1 MLSLKQKMNAAVFYS
16 PNNLSVQEIQF
27 PTDQDEKGGVMLKV
41 NACAVCGYDVRV
53 FRNGHSKVTPPI
65 ILGHELC
72 GEILKATT
80 PITTSSSTTA
90 SNNSNNNSN
99 IIKEGSRVAV
109 CPVIPCLN
117 CIYCYNKQYNL
128 CINLKEIGS
137 TVDGGFAEY
146 VKIPKNVIQI
156 GGLVPVP
163 DNLSNEEAALLEP
176 LACCLNGF
184 SHIGKITTTTTTAA
198 KEEEEDKKEREG
210 RERSQSVVVIIGD
223 GPIGL
228 LHLQLS
234 KLYGAKTI
242 VVGKISAR
250 IQKAKSMG
258 ADMVIFAADDDN
270 NHQSSSHKE
279 TSDNILEFTDG
290 IGANV
295 VIVATSNPAALD
307 LAIKVAAK
315 NSKINIFAGMSKENK
330 NSNNNSNN
338 TNYNSNSNSN
348 TVPIDPNWLH
358 YNQISITGSFSS
370 TPAMLYEAARLAS
383 TKQVDLTKI
392 VTHRYSLSNIEEA
405 ILATERYYGLRT
417 VINRF

>member
-1 MLSLKQKMNAAVFYS
+1 MNAAVFYS

-27 PTDQDEKGGVMLKV
+27 PTNQDEKGGVMLKV

-72 GEILKATT
+72 GEILKA
-80 PITTSSSTTA
+80 ITTTT
-90 SNNSNNNSN
+90 SNDI
-99 IIKEGSRVAV
+99 IIKEGSRVAI

-117 CIYCYNKQYNL
+117 CRYCYNKQYNL

-137 TVDGGFAEY
+137 TVNGGFAEY
-146 VKIPKNVIQI
+146 VKIPKNIVQI
-156 GGLVPVP
+156 GGLVSVP

-176 LACCLNGF
+176 LACCLNAF
-184 SHIGKITTTTTTAA
+184 SHIGQIIT
-198 KEEEEDKKEREG
+198 EEEEKGGEK
-210 RERSQSVVVIIGD
+210 RSPIVIIGD

-242 VVGKISAR
+242 VVGKISTR

-258 ADMVIFAADDDN
+258 ADEVIFADD
-270 NHQSSSHKE
+270 NHQSSCKG
-279 TSDNILEFTDG
+279 TSVDNVLEFTDG
-290 IGANV
+290 IGANI

-307 LAIKVAAK
+307 LAIKIAAK
-315 NSKINIFAGMSKENK
+315 NSRINIFAGMPKD
-330 NSNNNSNN
+330 NNNN
-338 TNYNSNSNSN
+338 TIR
-348 TVPIDPNWLH
+348 IDPNWLH

-370 TPAMLYEAARLAS
+370 TPSMLYEAARLAS
-383 TKQVDLTKI
+383 TKEIDLSKI

-405 ILATERYYGLRT
+405 ILATEKYYGLRA

>member
-1 MLSLKQKMNAAVFYS
+1 MNAAVFYS

-27 PTDQDEKGGVMLKV
+27 SINQDQRDGVMLKV

-72 GEILKATT
+72 GELLET
-80 PITTSSSTTA
+80 ITTTTTTTTTSTG
-90 SNNSNNNSN
+90 

-117 CIYCYNKQYNL
+117 CRYCYNKRYNL

-146 VKIPKNVIQI
+146 VKIPKNIIQI

-176 LACCLNGF
+176 LACCLNAF
-184 SHIGKITTTTTTAA
+184 SDIRQII
-198 KEEEEDKKEREG
+198 KEEEEG
-210 RERSQSVVVIIGD
+210 ERSSVVIIGD

-250 IQKAKSMG
+250 IQHAKSMG
-258 ADMVIFAADDDN
+258 ADEVIFAADD
-270 NHQSSSHKE
+270 HQNSSSKE
-279 TSDNILEFTDG
+279 TSDDVLELTGG

-307 LAIKVAAK
+307 LAIKIAAK
-315 NSKINIFAGMSKENK
+315 NSRINIFAGMPKD
-330 NSNNNSNN
+330 NNNNN
-338 TNYNSNSNSN
+338 TIR
-348 TVPIDPNWLH
+348 IDPNWLH

-370 TPAMLYEAARLAS
+370 TPSMLYEAARLAS
-383 TKQVDLTKI
+383 TKEIDLTKI
-392 VTHRYSLSNIEEA
+392 VTHRYSLSNIEEE
-405 ILATERYYGLRT
+405 ILTTEKYYGLRA
-417 VINRF
+417 V

>member
-1 MLSLKQKMNAAVFYS
+1 MNAAVFYS
-16 PNNLSVQEIQF
+16 PNNLGVQEIQL
-27 PTDQDEKGGVMLKV
+27 PTDKDEKGGVMLKV

-53 FRNGHSKVTPPI
+53 FRNGHPKVKPPI

-72 GEILKATT
+72 GEILET
-80 PITTSSSTTA
+80 ITTTTTTTTTTSTG
-90 SNNSNNNSN
+90 

-117 CIYCYNKQYNL
+117 CRYCYNKQYNL

-146 VKIPKNVIQI
+146 VKIPKNIIQI
-156 GGLVPVP
+156 GGLVSVP

-184 SHIGKITTTTTTAA
+184 SHIGQITT
-198 KEEEEDKKEREG
+198 EEEEKGGGK
-210 RERSQSVVVIIGD
+210 RSSSVVIIGD

-242 VVGKISAR
+242 VVGKVSAR

-258 ADMVIFAADDDN
+258 ADEVIFVDDDQN
-270 NHQSSSHKE
+270 NSSKE
-279 TSDNILEFTDG
+279 TSDDVLELTGG

-307 LAIKVAAK
+307 LAIKIAAK
-315 NSKINIFAGMSKENK
+315 NSRINIFAGMPKD
-330 NSNNNSNN
+330 NN
-338 TNYNSNSNSN
+338 N

-370 TPAMLYEAARLAS
+370 TPSRLYEAARLAS
-383 TKQVDLTKI
+383 TKKIDLTKI
-392 VTHRYSLSNIEEA
+392 LTHRYSLSNIEEA
-405 ILATERYYGLRT
+405 ILATEKYYGLRA

>member
-1 MLSLKQKMNAAVFYS
+1 MNAAVFYS

-27 PTDQDEKGGVMLKV
+27 PINQNEKGGVMLKV

-72 GEILKATT
+72 GEILKAITT
-80 PITTSSSTTA
+80 TTSSDI
-90 SNNSNNNSN
+90 

-117 CIYCYNKQYNL
+117 CRYCYNKQYNL

-146 VKIPKNVIQI
+146 VKIPKNIIQI
-156 GGLVPVP
+156 GGLVSVP

-176 LACCLNGF
+176 LACCLNAF
-184 SHIGKITTTTTTAA
+184 SHIGQIIT
-198 KEEEEDKKEREG
+198 EEEGK
-210 RERSQSVVVIIGD
+210 RSSSVVIIGD

-242 VVGKISAR
+242 VVGKVSAR

-258 ADMVIFAADDDN
+258 ADEVIFADDN
-270 NHQSSSHKE
+270 HHKSSCKE
-279 TSDNILEFTDG
+279 TSVDNVLEFTDG
-290 IGANV
+290 IGANI
-295 VIVATSNPAALD
+295 VIVATSNPSALD
-307 LAIKVAAK
+307 LAMKIAAK
-315 NSKINIFAGMSKENK
+315 NSIINIFAGIPKEN
-330 NSNNNSNN
+330 NNNNA
-338 TNYNSNSNSN
+338 
-348 TVPIDPNWLH
+348 VPIDPNWLH

-370 TPAMLYEAARLAS
+370 TPSMLHEAARLAS
-383 TKQVDLTKI
+383 TKEVDLSKI

-405 ILATERYYGLRT
+405 ILATEKYYGLRA

>member
-1 MLSLKQKMNAAVFYS
+1 MNAAVFYS

-27 PTDQDEKGGVMLKV
+27 PTNQDEKGVMLKV

-72 GEILKATT
+72 GEILKA
-80 PITTSSSTTA
+80 ITTTT
-90 SNNSNNNSN
+90 SND
-99 IIKEGSRVAV
+99 IIINEGSRVAV

-117 CIYCYNKQYNL
+117 CRYCYNKQYNL

-146 VKIPKNVIQI
+146 VKIPENIIQI
-156 GGLVPVP
+156 GGLVSVP

-176 LACCLNGF
+176 LACCLNAF
-184 SHIGKITTTTTTAA
+184 SHIGQIIT
-198 KEEEEDKKEREG
+198 EG
-210 RERSQSVVVIIGD
+210 EGERSSVVIIGD

-258 ADMVIFAADDDN
+258 ADEVIFADDD
-270 NHQSSSHKE
+270 HQSSYKE
-279 TSDNILEFTDG
+279 TSDNVLEFTDG

-307 LAIKVAAK
+307 LTMKIAAK
-315 NSKINIFAGMSKENK
+315 NSIINIFAGIPKEN
-330 NSNNNSNN
+330 NNNNA
-338 TNYNSNSNSN
+338 
-348 TVPIDPNWLH
+348 VPIDPNWLH

-370 TPAMLYEAARLAS
+370 TPSMLYEAARLAS
-383 TKQVDLTKI
+383 TKEVDLSKI

-405 ILATERYYGLRT
+405 ILATEKYYGLRA

>member
-1 MLSLKQKMNAAVFYS
+1 MNAAVFYS

-27 PTDQDEKGGVMLKV
+27 PTDQDEKGSIMLKV

-72 GEILKATT
+72 GEILKSTT
-80 PITTSSSTTA
+80 PITTTITTTA
-90 SNNSNNNSN
+90 NTTTTTSNDI

-163 DNLSNEEAALLEP
+163 DNLSDEEAALLEP

-184 SHIGKITTTTTTAA
+184 SHIGQITTTTAA
-198 KEEEEDKKEREG
+198 KEEKEDKKGRQG

-234 KLYGAKTI
+234 KVYGAKTI

-270 NHQSSSHKE
+270 HQSSSSSKE

-295 VIVATSNPAALD
+295 VIVATSNHAALD

-315 NSKINIFAGMSKENK
+315 NSKINIFAGMSKEN
-330 NSNNNSNN
+330 
-338 TNYNSNSNSN
+338 NSNSNNRNN
-348 TVPIDPNWLH
+348 TNNTIRIDPNWLH

-370 TPAMLYEAARLAS
+370 TPTMLYKAARLTS

-405 ILATERYYGLRT
+405 ILSTEKYYGLRT

>member
-1 MLSLKQKMNAAVFYS
+1 MNAAVFYS

-27 PTDQDEKGGVMLKV
+27 PTNQDEKGVMLKV

-72 GEILKATT
+72 GEILKA
-80 PITTSSSTTA
+80 ITTTT
-90 SNNSNNNSN
+90 SND
-99 IIKEGSRVAV
+99 IIINEGSRVAV

-117 CIYCYNKQYNL
+117 CRYCYNKQYNL

-146 VKIPKNVIQI
+146 VKIPKNIIQI
-156 GGLVPVP
+156 GGLVSVP

-176 LACCLNGF
+176 LACCLNAF
-184 SHIGKITTTTTTAA
+184 SHIGQIIT
-198 KEEEEDKKEREG
+198 EG
-210 RERSQSVVVIIGD
+210 EGERSSVVIIGD

-258 ADMVIFAADDDN
+258 ADEVIFADDD
-270 NHQSSSHKE
+270 HQSSYKE
-279 TSDNILEFTDG
+279 TSDNVLEFTDG

-307 LAIKVAAK
+307 LTMKIAAK
-315 NSKINIFAGMSKENK
+315 NSIINIFAGMPKEN
-330 NSNNNSNN
+330 NNNNA
-338 TNYNSNSNSN
+338 
-348 TVPIDPNWLH
+348 VPIDPNWLH

-370 TPAMLYEAARLAS
+370 TPSMLYEAARLAS
-383 TKQVDLTKI
+383 TKEVDLSKI

-405 ILATERYYGLRT
+405 ILATEKYYGLRA

>member
-1 MLSLKQKMNAAVFYS
+1 MNAAVFYS
-16 PNNLSVQEIQF
+16 PNNLGVQEIQF
-27 PTDQDEKGGVMLKV
+27 PTDQDERDGVMLKV

-72 GEILKATT
+72 GELLET
-80 PITTSSSTTA
+80 ITTTTTTTTSTG
-90 SNNSNNNSN
+90 
-99 IIKEGSRVAV
+99 IIKEGSRVAI

-117 CIYCYNKQYNL
+117 CRYCYNKQYNL

-146 VKIPKNVIQI
+146 VKIPKNIVQI
-156 GGLVPVP
+156 GGLVSVP
-163 DNLSNEEAALLEP
+163 DNLSDEEAALLEP

-184 SHIGKITTTTTTAA
+184 SHIGQITT
-198 KEEEEDKKEREG
+198 EEEEKGGGK
-210 RERSQSVVVIIGD
+210 RSSSVVIIGD

-258 ADMVIFAADDDN
+258 ADEVIFAADD
-270 NHQSSSHKE
+270 HQSSSRKE
-279 TSDNILEFTDG
+279 TSDDVLELTGG

-315 NSKINIFAGMSKENK
+315 NSRINIFAGMPKDD
-330 NSNNNSNN
+330 NNN
-338 TNYNSNSNSN
+338 TIL
-348 TVPIDPNWLH
+348 IDPNWLH

-370 TPAMLYEAARLAS
+370 TPSMLYEAARLAS
-383 TKQVDLTKI
+383 TKKIDLTKI
-392 VTHRYSLSNIEEA
+392 VTHRYSLSNIEDA
-405 ILATERYYGLRT
+405 ILATENYYGLRA

>member
-1 MLSLKQKMNAAVFYS
+1 MNAAVFYS
-16 PNNLSVQEIQF
+16 PNNLGVQEIQL
-27 PTDQDEKGGVMLKV
+27 PTDKDEKGGVMLKV
-41 NACAVCGYDVRV
+41 NACAVCGYDVLV
-53 FRNGHSKVTPPI
+53 FRNGHPKVKPPI

-72 GEILKATT
+72 GEILET
-80 PITTSSSTTA
+80 ITTTTTSTG
-90 SNNSNNNSN
+90 

-117 CIYCYNKQYNL
+117 CRYCYKKQYNL

-146 VKIPKNVIQI
+146 IKIPKNIIQI
-156 GGLVPVP
+156 GGLVSVP
-163 DNLSNEEAALLEP
+163 DNISNEEAALLEP

-184 SHIGKITTTTTTAA
+184 SHIGQITI
-198 KEEEEDKKEREG
+198 EEEDKGGGGQEK
-210 RERSQSVVVIIGD
+210 SSSVVIIGD

-242 VVGKISAR
+242 VVGKVSAR

-258 ADMVIFAADDDN
+258 ADEVIFVDDDDQN
-270 NHQSSSHKE
+270 NSSKE
-279 TSDNILEFTDG
+279 TSDDVLEFTDG

-307 LAIKVAAK
+307 LAIKIAAK
-315 NSKINIFAGMSKENK
+315 NSRINIFAGMSKD
-330 NSNNNSNN
+330 NNNNN
-338 TNYNSNSNSN
+338 NNNAIR
-348 TVPIDPNWLH
+348 IDPNWLH

-370 TPAMLYEAARLAS
+370 TPCMLYEAARLAS
-383 TKQVDLTKI
+383 TKKIDLTKI

-405 ILATERYYGLRT
+405 MLATEKYYGLRA

>member
-1 MLSLKQKMNAAVFYS
+1 MNAAVFYS

-27 PTDQDEKGGVMLKV
+27 PTNQDEKGVMLKV

-72 GEILKATT
+72 GEILKA
-80 PITTSSSTTA
+80 ITTTT
-90 SNNSNNNSN
+90 SNDI

-117 CIYCYNKQYNL
+117 CRYCYNKQYNL

-146 VKIPKNVIQI
+146 VKIPENIIQI
-156 GGLVPVP
+156 GGLVSVP

-176 LACCLNGF
+176 LACCLNAF
-184 SHIGKITTTTTTAA
+184 SHIGQIIT
-198 KEEEEDKKEREG
+198 EG
-210 RERSQSVVVIIGD
+210 EGERSSVVIIGD

-258 ADMVIFAADDDN
+258 ADEVIFADDD
-270 NHQSSSHKE
+270 HQSSYKE
-279 TSDNILEFTDG
+279 TSDNVLEFTDG

-307 LAIKVAAK
+307 LAMKIAAK
-315 NSKINIFAGMSKENK
+315 NSIINIFAGMPKEN
-330 NSNNNSNN
+330 NNNNA
-338 TNYNSNSNSN
+338 
-348 TVPIDPNWLH
+348 VPIDPNWLH

-370 TPAMLYEAARLAS
+370 TPSMLYEAARLAS
-383 TKQVDLTKI
+383 TKEVDLSKI

-405 ILATERYYGLRT
+405 ILATEKYYGLRA

>member
-1 MLSLKQKMNAAVFYS
+1 MNAAVFYS

-27 PTDQDEKGGVMLKV
+27 PTNQDEKDGVMLKV

-72 GEILKATT
+72 GEIQKA
-80 PITTSSSTTA
+80 ITTTTA
-90 SNNSNNNSN
+90 SNDI

-117 CIYCYNKQYNL
+117 CRYCYNKRYNL

-146 VKIPKNVIQI
+146 IKIPKNIIQI
-156 GGLVPVP
+156 GGLVSVP

-176 LACCLNGF
+176 LACCLNAF
-184 SHIGKITTTTTTAA
+184 SYIGQIIT
-198 KEEEEDKKEREG
+198 EG
-210 RERSQSVVVIIGD
+210 KRSSSVVIIGD

-242 VVGKISAR
+242 VVGKIPAR

-258 ADMVIFAADDDN
+258 ADEVIFADDDHYHN
-270 NHQSSSHKE
+270 SRSKE
-279 TSDNILEFTDG
+279 TSVDNVLEFTDG

-295 VIVATSNPAALD
+295 VIVATSNPSALD
-307 LAIKVAAK
+307 LAMKIAAK
-315 NSKINIFAGMSKENK
+315 NSIINIFAGILKE
-330 NSNNNSNN
+330 NSNNNAVS
-338 TNYNSNSNSN
+338 
-348 TVPIDPNWLH
+348 IDPNWLH

-370 TPAMLYEAARLAS
+370 TPSMLYKAARLAS
-383 TKQVDLTKI
+383 TKEVDLSKI
-392 VTHRYSLSNIEEA
+392 VSHRYSLSNIEEA
-405 ILATERYYGLRT
+405 IFATEKYYGLRAI
-417 VINRF
+417 INRF

>member
-1 MLSLKQKMNAAVFYS
+1 MNAAVFYS
-16 PNNLSVQEIQF
+16 PNNLGVQEIQL
-27 PTDQDEKGGVMLKV
+27 PTDKDEKGGVMLKV

-53 FRNGHSKVTPPI
+53 FRNGHSKVKPPI

-72 GEILKATT
+72 GELLETITTTTATT
-80 PITTSSSTTA
+80 TNTTTTSTG
-90 SNNSNNNSN
+90 

-117 CIYCYNKQYNL
+117 CRYCYNKQYNL

-146 VKIPKNVIQI
+146 VKIPKNIIQI
-156 GGLVPVP
+156 GGLVSVP

-184 SHIGKITTTTTTAA
+184 SHIGQITT
-198 KEEEEDKKEREG
+198 EEEEKGGGK
-210 RERSQSVVVIIGD
+210 RSSSVVIIGD

-242 VVGKISAR
+242 VVGKVSAR

-258 ADMVIFAADDDN
+258 ADEVIFVDDDQN
-270 NHQSSSHKE
+270 NSSKE
-279 TSDNILEFTDG
+279 TSDDVLEFTDR

-307 LAIKVAAK
+307 LAIKIAAK
-315 NSKINIFAGMSKENK
+315 NSRINIFAGMSKD
-330 NSNNNSNN
+330 NNNNNN
-338 TNYNSNSNSN
+338 TIR
-348 TVPIDPNWLH
+348 IDPNWLH

-370 TPAMLYEAARLAS
+370 TPSMLYEAARLAS
-383 TKQVDLTKI
+383 TKKIDLTKI

-405 ILATERYYGLRT
+405 MLATEKYYGLRA

>member
-1 MLSLKQKMNAAVFYS
+1 MNAAVFYS

-72 GEILKATT
+72 GELLET
-80 PITTSSSTTA
+80 ITTTTTTTTTSTG
-90 SNNSNNNSN
+90 

-117 CIYCYNKQYNL
+117 CRYCYNKQYNL

-146 VKIPKNVIQI
+146 VKIPKNIVQI
-156 GGLVPVP
+156 GGLVSVP

-176 LACCLNGF
+176 LACCLNAF
-184 SHIGKITTTTTTAA
+184 SDIGQIPTA
-198 KEEEEDKKEREG
+198 EEEDKGEEK
-210 RERSQSVVVIIGD
+210 RSPIVIIGD

-250 IQKAKSMG
+250 IQHAKSMG
-258 ADMVIFAADDDN
+258 ADEVIFAADD
-270 NHQSSSHKE
+270 HQNSSSKE
-279 TSDNILEFTDG
+279 TSDDVLELTGG

-307 LAIKVAAK
+307 LAIKIAAK
-315 NSKINIFAGMSKENK
+315 NSRINIFAGMPKD
-330 NSNNNSNN
+330 NNNN
-338 TNYNSNSNSN
+338 TIR
-348 TVPIDPNWLH
+348 IDPNWLH

-370 TPAMLYEAARLAS
+370 TPSMLYEAARLAS
-383 TKQVDLTKI
+383 TKEIDLTKI
-392 VTHRYSLSNIEEA
+392 ITHRYSLSNIEEA
-405 ILATERYYGLRT
+405 ILTTEKYYGLRA

>member
-1 MLSLKQKMNAAVFYS
+1 MNAAVFYS

-27 PTDQDEKGGVMLKV
+27 PINQNEKGGVMLKV

-72 GEILKATT
+72 GEILKA
-80 PITTSSSTTA
+80 ITTTT
-90 SNNSNNNSN
+90 SNDI

-117 CIYCYNKQYNL
+117 CRYCYNKQYNL

-146 VKIPKNVIQI
+146 VKIPKNIVQI
-156 GGLVPVP
+156 GGLVSVP

-176 LACCLNGF
+176 LACCLNAF
-184 SHIGKITTTTTTAA
+184 SHIGQII
-198 KEEEEDKKEREG
+198 KEEEG
-210 RERSQSVVVIIGD
+210 ERSSVVIIGD

-258 ADMVIFAADDDN
+258 ADEVIFADD
-270 NHQSSSHKE
+270 NHQSSCKE
-279 TSDNILEFTDG
+279 TYKGTSVDNVLEFTDG
-290 IGANV
+290 IGANI

-307 LAIKVAAK
+307 LAMKIAAK
-315 NSKINIFAGMSKENK
+315 NSIINIFAGIPKEN
-330 NSNNNSNN
+330 NNNNA
-338 TNYNSNSNSN
+338 
-348 TVPIDPNWLH
+348 VPIDPNWLH

-370 TPAMLYEAARLAS
+370 TPSMLYEAARLAS
-383 TKQVDLTKI
+383 TKEIDLTKI

-405 ILATERYYGLRT
+405 ILTTEKYYGLRA

>member
-1 MLSLKQKMNAAVFYS
+1 MNAAVFYS

-27 PTDQDEKGGVMLKV
+27 PTDLDEKGSIMLKV

-65 ILGHELC
+65 ILGHEFC
-72 GEILKATT
+72 GEILKAAT
-80 PITTSSSTTA
+80 PINVSTTA
-90 SNNSNNNSN
+90 TTTTSNDNI

-117 CIYCYNKQYNL
+117 CRYCYNKQYNL

-137 TVDGGFAEY
+137 TVNGGFAEY

-156 GGLVPVP
+156 GGLVSVP

-176 LACCLNGF
+176 LACCLNAF
-184 SHIGKITTTTTTAA
+184 SHIGQIITTTTTN
-198 KEEEEDKKEREG
+198 KNKKDKEREG
-210 RERSQSVVVIIGD
+210 RERRERSQSVVVIIGD

-258 ADMVIFAADDDN
+258 ADEVIFADDDS
-270 NHQSSSHKE
+270 QTSSRKE
-279 TSDNILEFTDG
+279 TSDNILDFTDG

-307 LAIKVAAK
+307 LAIKIAAK
-315 NSKINIFAGMSKENK
+315 NSIINIFAGMPKVN
-330 NSNNNSNN
+330 
-338 TNYNSNSNSN
+338 NSNSNNKNNKNKNSKNN
-348 TVPIDPNWLH
+348 TVLIDPNWLH

-370 TPAMLYEAARLAS
+370 TPSMLYEAARLAS
-383 TKQVDLTKI
+383 TKKVDLTKI

-405 ILATERYYGLRT
+405 ILATENYYGLRA

>member
-1 MLSLKQKMNAAVFYS
+1 MNAAVFYS
-16 PNNLSVQEIQF
+16 PNNLSVQEIQL
-27 PTDQDEKGGVMLKV
+27 PIDQNEKGVMLKV

-72 GEILKATT
+72 GEILKA
-80 PITTSSSTTA
+80 ITTTT
-90 SNNSNNNSN
+90 SNDI

-117 CIYCYNKQYNL
+117 CRYCYNKQYNL

-146 VKIPKNVIQI
+146 IKIPKNIIQI

-176 LACCLNGF
+176 LACCLNAF
-184 SHIGKITTTTTTAA
+184 SDIGQIPTA
-198 KEEEEDKKEREG
+198 EEEDKGEEK
-210 RERSQSVVVIIGD
+210 RSPIVIIGD

-250 IQKAKSMG
+250 IQHAKSMG
-258 ADMVIFAADDDN
+258 ADEVIFADDDKN
-270 NHQSSSHKE
+270 SSSKE
-279 TSDNILEFTDG
+279 TSDDVLEFTDG

-307 LAIKVAAK
+307 LAMKIAAK
-315 NSKINIFAGMSKENK
+315 NSIINIFAGIPKEN
-330 NSNNNSNN
+330 NNNNA
-338 TNYNSNSNSN
+338 
-348 TVPIDPNWLH
+348 VPIDPNWLH

-370 TPAMLYEAARLAS
+370 TPSMLHEAARLAS
-383 TKQVDLTKI
+383 TKEIDLSKI

-405 ILATERYYGLRT
+405 ILATERYYGLRA

>member
-1 MLSLKQKMNAAVFYS
+1 MLG
-16 PNNLSVQEIQF
+16 
-27 PTDQDEKGGVMLKV
+27 PT
-41 NACAVCGYDVRV
+41 
-53 FRNGHSKVTPPI
+53 
-65 ILGHELC
+65 
-72 GEILKATT
+72 ATT
-80 PITTSSSTTA
+80 TTS
-90 SNNSNNNSN
+90 NDNI

-117 CIYCYNKQYNL
+117 CRYCYNKQYNL

-137 TVDGGFAEY
+137 TVNGGFAEY

-156 GGLVPVP
+156 GGLVSVP

-176 LACCLNGF
+176 LACCLNAF
-184 SHIGKITTTTTTAA
+184 SHIGQIITTTTTN
-198 KEEEEDKKEREG
+198 KNKKDKEREG
-210 RERSQSVVVIIGD
+210 RERRERSQSVVVIIGD

-258 ADMVIFAADDDN
+258 ADEVIFADDDS
-270 NHQSSSHKE
+270 QSSSRKE
-279 TSDNILEFTDG
+279 TSDNILDFTDG

-307 LAIKVAAK
+307 LAIKIAAK
-315 NSKINIFAGMSKENK
+315 NSIINIFAGMPKVNS
-330 NSNNNSNN
+330 NSNNNKNSKNN
-338 TNYNSNSNSN
+338 T
-348 TVPIDPNWLH
+348 VLIDPNWLH

-370 TPAMLYEAARLAS
+370 TPSMLYEAARLAS
-383 TKQVDLTKI
+383 TKKVDLTKI

-405 ILATERYYGLRT
+405 ILATENYYGLRA

>member
-1 MLSLKQKMNAAVFYS
+1 MNAAVFYS

-72 GEILKATT
+72 GELLET
-80 PITTSSSTTA
+80 ITTTTTTTTTSTG
-90 SNNSNNNSN
+90 

-117 CIYCYNKQYNL
+117 CRYCYNKQYNL

-146 VKIPKNVIQI
+146 IKIPKNIIQI
-156 GGLVPVP
+156 GGLVSVP

-176 LACCLNGF
+176 LACCLNAF
-184 SHIGKITTTTTTAA
+184 SHIGQIIT
-198 KEEEEDKKEREG
+198 EEDG
-210 RERSQSVVVIIGD
+210 ERSSVVIIGD

-258 ADMVIFAADDDN
+258 ADEVIFADD
-270 NHQSSSHKE
+270 NHQSSCKE
-279 TSDNILEFTDG
+279 TYKGTSVDNVLEFTDG
-290 IGANV
+290 IGANI

-307 LAIKVAAK
+307 LAMKIAAK
-315 NSKINIFAGMSKENK
+315 NSIINIFAGIPKEN
-330 NSNNNSNN
+330 NNNNN
-338 TNYNSNSNSN
+338 A
-348 TVPIDPNWLH
+348 VPIDPNWLH

-370 TPAMLYEAARLAS
+370 TPSMLHEAARLAS
-383 TKQVDLTKI
+383 TKEIDLSKI

-405 ILATERYYGLRT
+405 ILATEKYYGLRA

>member
-1 MLSLKQKMNAAVFYS
+1 MNAAVFYS
-16 PNNLSVQEIQF
+16 PNNLSVKEIQF
-27 PTDQDEKGGVMLKV
+27 PSDQDERDGVMLKV

-72 GEILKATT
+72 GEILKSTNPISTT
-80 PITTSSSTTA
+80 TNTTTS
-90 SNNSNNNSN
+90 NDI

-117 CIYCYNKQYNL
+117 CRYCYNKQYNL

-146 VKIPKNVIQI
+146 IKIPKNIVQI
-156 GGLVPVP
+156 GGLVSVP

-176 LACCLNGF
+176 LACCLNAF
-184 SHIGKITTTTTTAA
+184 SHIGQIIT
-198 KEEEEDKKEREG
+198 EEERG
-210 RERSQSVVVIIGD
+210 RSSVVIIGD

-258 ADMVIFAADDDN
+258 ADEVIFVDDDDQN
-270 NHQSSSHKE
+270 NSSKE
-279 TSDNILEFTDG
+279 TSDDVLEFTDG

-307 LAIKVAAK
+307 LAIKIAAK
-315 NSKINIFAGMSKENK
+315 NSRINIFAGMSKD
-330 NSNNNSNN
+330 NNNNNN
-338 TNYNSNSNSN
+338 TIR
-348 TVPIDPNWLH
+348 IDPNWLH

-370 TPAMLYEAARLAS
+370 TPSMLYEAARLAS
-383 TKQVDLTKI
+383 TKKIDLTKI

-405 ILATERYYGLRT
+405 MLATEKYYGLRA

>member
-1 MLSLKQKMNAAVFYS
+1 MNAAVFYS

-27 PTDQDEKGGVMLKV
+27 PTDLDEKGSIMLKV

-65 ILGHELC
+65 ILGHEFC
-72 GEILKATT
+72 GEILKAAT
-80 PITTSSSTTA
+80 PINATTTTTTTS
-90 SNNSNNNSN
+90 NDNI

-117 CIYCYNKQYNL
+117 CRYCYNKQYNL

-137 TVDGGFAEY
+137 TVNGGFAEY

-156 GGLVPVP
+156 GGLVSVP

-176 LACCLNGF
+176 LACCLNAF
-184 SHIGKITTTTTTAA
+184 SHIGQIITTTTN
-198 KEEEEDKKEREG
+198 KNKKDKGRER

-234 KLYGAKTI
+234 KLYGAAKTI
-242 VVGKISAR
+242 VVGKVSAR

-258 ADMVIFAADDDN
+258 ADEVIFADDDS
-270 NHQSSSHKE
+270 QSSSRKE
-279 TSDNILEFTDG
+279 TSDNILDFTDG

-307 LAIKVAAK
+307 LAIKIAAK
-315 NSKINIFAGMSKENK
+315 NSIINIFAGMPKE
-330 NSNNNSNN
+330 
-338 TNYNSNSNSN
+338 NSNSNSN
-348 TVPIDPNWLH
+348 NKNKNNTVLIDPNWLH

-370 TPAMLYEAARLAS
+370 TPSMLYEAARLAS
-383 TKQVDLTKI
+383 TKKVDLTKI

-405 ILATERYYGLRT
+405 ILATENYYGLRA